1 LRDARRRAWQGAS
14 RSCFGGAFG
23 TDSDSASRSSV
34 GRRRERAR
42 GGAARRAFACL
53 AGLTLAAAVA
63 SCASFGVG
71 GEPIEVNLVGLTP
84 LPSTAF
90 EHRLRV
96 DLRLRNPN
104 PHAYAID
111 GLRFVLEVNGQRL
124 ASGTSDATVTLP
136 RLGEVVIPV
145 TTTTTL
151 LDLVNQIV
159 AFVGQEQP
167 HFDYRVRGRIFL
179 AHRWGSLDFDQAGT
193 SADLLGPRSTRTDAG
208 AAPRAAR

>member
-1 LRDARRRAWQGAS
+1 LHHTRRSAWQGACS
-14 RSCFGGAFG
+14 RSFG
-23 TDSDSASRSSV
+23 TTLGTASRRASGSAA
-34 GRRRERAR
+34 GRLGGRAR
-42 GGAARRAFACL
+42 GGTTQRALAWL
-53 AGLTLAAAVA
+53 AGLSLAAAVA
-63 SCASFGVG
+63 GCASLGVG

-90 EHRLRV
+90 EHRLRL

-124 ASGTSDATVTLP
+124 ASGTSDATATLP
-136 RLGEVVIPV
+136 RLGELVIPV

-159 AFVGQEQP
+159 AFAGQEQP

-179 AHRWGSLDFDQAGT
+179 AHRWGSLDFDRAGT
-193 SADLLGPRSTRTDAG
+193 SADLVGPRPARTDAG
-208 AAPRAAR
+208 AGPGAGR